1 MDLSIEKQLAYL
13 AKLDRDIDRLVEL
26 EKARVRELEHLI
38 LMRKLTVKQLLA
50 DGQFEESDP
59 PSSAAGRDRV
69 VLHDLEG

>member
-13 AKLDRDIDRLVEL
+13 AKLDRDIDRLVGRER
-26 EKARVRELEHLI
+26 ARVRELEHLI

-50 DGQFEESDP
+50 AGQSEESDP
-59 PSSAAGRDRV
+59 PAAAGRERL